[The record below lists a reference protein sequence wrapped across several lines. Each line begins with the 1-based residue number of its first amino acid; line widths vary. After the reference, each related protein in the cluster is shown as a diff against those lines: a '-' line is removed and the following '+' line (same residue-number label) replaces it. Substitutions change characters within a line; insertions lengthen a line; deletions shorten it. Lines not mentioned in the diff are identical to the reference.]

1 MAAPPSRSRP
11 PAGYNPPANGVQQV
25 GPSFLSRPMQNLQI
39 GLAPPLS
46 GSNPP
51 GPRVSSPLSG
61 AAVAPFTV
69 EVPVPRPSPPL
80 GPSGPPAM
88 LSQARPPPGG
98 RLGVAEPRGAVHGA
112 PFTTNSPLVAG
123 ENDQQIHRTSNFQQ
137 QQPLAGSPMD
147 TVSPAPPRA
156 QAVGSF
162 PVRTPGSPPP
172 VISPSQPSSGGF
184 LASHALSRPPAT
196 HLLTRPMTPQPL
208 RTAVPASLPHSGP
221 PQASQP
227 FSSSSQPFS
236 GNAASQPS
244 GFPGLPTSRQ
254 FSDLSG
260 SVPFA
265 PQPPSRSFSA
275 LLESPSFSSTP
286 ASQQPSDTPQVL
298 SGPPLPASPYGAAV
312 WSSQAHQPP
321 PRMYGMSRHPTNP
334 ASQLSNTIGQL
345 PSSGSQGSSPLMI
358 DPDQIPQPMPS
369 SSAILFET
377 TPGSLASIPP
387 PTSSDFIVKDKGNCS
402 PRLMRCTVNQIP
414 CTGEIRLGSNMPL
427 ALIVQPFALSHPS
440 EEPIQIVDFGESG
453 PLRCS
458 RCKGYI
464 NPFMKFIDQ
473 GRSFICNLCG
483 CTNETPRDYYCN
495 LGPDGRRHDAD
506 ERPELCR
513 GSVEFVA
520 TKEFMVRDPM
530 PAVFFFLIDV
540 SMNAVETGAA
550 AAACSAVSQAI
561 ADLPEGPQTLV
572 GIATF
577 DSTIHFYNLKRNVQQ
592 PLMLIVPDVEDLYT
606 PLHSEIIVQLPECRQ
621 RLEQLLENIPTV
633 FEKNRIAESAFGAA
647 IKASFLALKPTGGKL
662 LVFQSVLPSVGIG
675 SLAVREA
682 EGRANVSSSNNA
694 SQRLLQPIDDT
705 LKVMAQELAE
715 FQVCVDIFVTT
726 QTYIDI
732 ASISVIPR
740 TTGGKVY
747 QYYPFS
753 ALSDSVKLYND
764 LRWNITRP
772 QGFEGVMRVRC
783 SQGLQVQEYYGNFC
797 KRNPVDID
805 LPAIDCD
812 KSILVTF
819 KHDGRLQEGTECSF
833 QCALLYTTVYGQRR
847 IRVINLSLPCT
858 KLLSDLFRS
867 PDLDTLFA
875 CFLKQAANGIPSSSL
890 SKVREQMTNFCINI
904 LYSYR
909 KFCAAVPSSGQL
921 ILPEAL
927 KLLPLYTLALIK
939 SIGLRTEGRS
949 DDRSYWINHAASL
962 SIALTIPL
970 VYPRM
975 LAVLDLASK
984 EHGGSIIPSPIPL
997 SSAHITD
1004 DGIYL
1009 LENGEDALIYV
1020 GNTVNPDILQQV
1032 FGSHSIDHIPMPF
1045 TLQKYDNDLSKRLND
1060 VVDEIRRQRS
1070 SYLRMQLCRK
1080 GDPSGALFFSY
1091 LIEEKT
1097 PEGLSY
1103 VEFLVHIH
1111 QQIQTKMA

>member
-1 MAAPPSRSRP
+1 
-11 PAGYNPPANGVQQV
+11 
-25 GPSFLSRPMQNLQI
+25 
-39 GLAPPLS
+39 
-46 GSNPP
+46 
-51 GPRVSSPLSG
+51 
-61 AAVAPFTV
+61 
-69 EVPVPRPSPPL
+69 
-80 GPSGPPAM
+80 M

-196 HLLTRPMTPQPL
+196 HLTYSANDPSTAPDCCTSFIATL
-208 RTAVPASLPHSGP
+208 R
-221 PQASQP
+221 
-227 FSSSSQPFS
+227 SSSGIPAFLQFV
-236 GNAASQPS
+236 AAVLRECCIPTS

-286 ASQQPSDTPQVL
+286 ASQQPQTLHKTSCFM
-298 SGPPLPASPYGAAV
+298 
-312 WSSQAHQPP
+312 QPP

-427 ALIVQPFALSHPS
+427 ALI
-440 EEPIQIVDFGESG
+440 IVDFGESG

-1080 GDPSGALFFSY
+1080 GDPS
-1091 LIEEKT
+1091 ED